1 MNIQYTIENPTENT
15 QVMSY
20 RGHKVRIM
28 TFKTGKYT
36 TRRLTWRVG
45 RQRLRRAYNGDDPTK
60 ALAEAERILQ
70 NLCAAEGAVTSV
82 RSEDVI
88 YLREC
93 QQKLGKTPLHVA
105 VDFYLAFHNRAA
117 AIAPKTFSAVA
128 EEVYALKF
136 SEKKQ
141 VLGRAPTG
149 DRYLQLLRNHINTW
163 NIELKK
169 TMINHIT
176 SLDLDRILRET
187 WAEKY
192 GLITRKNLLG
202 TMALIMRYAK
212 RKGYIAEIPTEQI
225 TLPKPKFKTPD
236 IFTPE
241 ELMKTF
247 IAFKREAIPYLAIMA
262 FGGGRRTEILKSTGG
277 QINLEDGKIFI
288 PPEIAKKN
296 AGRALRIQANLDLWL
311 SEFKVPEG
319 RIVDSDKL
327 IAPHKYKTE
336 LSNLGVE
343 WKHNV
348 LRHSFCTYFMELTDD
363 AEAVCRQAGN
373 SQTMLDRHY
382 VASFVSKKMAEE
394 WFSITPQK
402 VRTYAAA
409 NGLDKLITW

>member
-1 MNIQYTIENPTENT
+1 MNINYTLENPTENT
-15 QVMSY
+15 QVMKF

-28 TFKTGKYT
+28 AFKTGKYT
-36 TRRLTWRVG
+36 TRRLTWKVG
-45 RQRLRRAYNGDDPTK
+45 RQTFRRAYNGDDPTK

-70 NLCAAEGAVTSV
+70 NLCAAEGAITSV

-93 QQKLGKTPLHVA
+93 QQKLGKTPLHEA

-117 AIAPKTFSAVA
+117 AIAPKTFGEIA
-128 EEVYALKF
+128 EEVFDLKF

-141 VLGRAPTG
+141 VLGRTPTG
-149 DRYLQLLRNHINTW
+149 DRYLQTLRNHIKTLNT
-163 NIELKK
+163 ELEK
-169 TMINHIT
+169 TKINVI
-176 SLDLDRILRET
+176 SEFDVNKLLRET
-187 WAEKY
+187 WADKY
-192 GLITRKNLLG
+192 GLITRRNLLG
-202 TMALIMRYAK
+202 TLSLILRYAK
-212 RKGYIAEIPTEQI
+212 RKGYVANVVTKDIA
-225 TLPKPKFKTPD
+225 LPRPKLKTPD

-247 IAFKREAIPYLAIMA
+247 IAFKKEAIPYLAIMA
-262 FGGGRRTEILKSTGG
+262 FGGGRRSEILKSTGD

-311 SEFKVPEG
+311 SEFKVPAG
-319 RIVDSDKL
+319 QIVDSDKF
-327 IAPHKYKTE
+327 IAPHKYKE
-336 LSNLGVE
+336 SLGALGVT

-348 LRHSFCTYFMELTDD
+348 LRHSFCTYYMELTDS
-363 AEAVCRQAGN
+363 AEMVSRQAGN

-402 VRTYAAA
+402 VRSYARA
-409 NGLDKLITW
+409 NGFDNLISW